1 MNKKYYTHCVLTVEN
16 TEDFS
21 NNLLLRV
28 ALINKIHILMVINV
42 DLKIFLC
49 Q

>member
-1 MNKKYYTHCVLTVEN
+1 MNKKYYTLCVLTAEN

-28 ALINKIHILMVINV
+28 ALINKIFFMVNNV